1 MAALAPDPVCDDC
14 RKTYEGPA
22 YYTLDPVED
31 GSAHINPDTLAAEEE
46 CTGNLCPDCAGRFLT
61 PDDPEDPRKPTR

>member
-14 RKTYEGPA
+14 RKTYDGPV
-22 YYTLDPVED
+22 YYTLQEED
-31 GSAHINPDTLAAEEE
+31 DAHLDPDTLAIEGE
-46 CTGNLCPDCAGRFLT
+46 CTGSLCPDCAGRFLT